1 MLPLSTNERREL
13 RARAHSLTPVVS
25 IAENGLTEGVLREIE
40 TNLKAHELI
49 KIRVYGDS
57 RENRIAYLEQ
67 ICTELDAA
75 AVQHIGKLL
84 VVFRPGIIDP
94 AAVNAQKTQ
103 KNPALTNE
111 IPPPCF
117 LLPCLGLQHRAENR
131 KQSRSLLHKS
141 ISPYWKGRKKLL
153 ANRTQL

>member
-1 MLPLSTNERREL
+1 MLAHPSFAGSERREL
-13 RARAHSLTPVVS
+13 RARARSLTPVVS

-103 KNPALTNE
+103 KNRRSTSTPRTTK
-111 IPPPCF
+111 
-117 LLPCLGLQHRAENR
+117 RAF
-131 KQSRSLLHKS
+131 Q
-141 ISPYWKGRKKLL
+141 G
-153 ANRTQL
+153 